1 MSAAEDGALQETKVA
16 RGLGLSLDVFRRIV
30 RDDPDAAKL
39 WREAM
44 AAERDAIVSKMYGRA
59 MEGDVNAARFMLA
72 ARHGLRE
79 NDPGDNGNQGRVVI
93 QLPGSMSEAQWRRV
107 IQAEQQTPALEAGD
121 DG

>member
-1 MSAAEDGALQETKVA
+1 MAAAEDGALQETKIA

-44 AAERDAIVSKMYGRA
+44 AAERDAIVSQMYGRA
-59 MEGDVNAARFMLA
+59 MEGDTKAATFLLA

-79 NDPGDNGNQGRVVI
+79 TDSGDSGNAGRVVI

-107 IQAEQQTPALEAGD
+107 IQAEQDAPQIGAD